1 MGFSHLACSDWL
13 KLLLV
18 ISPFFSD
25 SLPLVQLLGNLR
37 LGAHPFHVARVLFS
51 AYFLLV
57 VVEQN
62 YGKFS
67 ELINEASP
75 HFQFLRL
82 LKSKEHLWLQAIK
95 THSTTKRV
103 C

>member
-18 ISPFFSD
+18 ILPFFSD
-25 SLPLVQLLGNLR
+25 SSSPVQLLGNLISW
-37 LGAHPFHVARVLFS
+37 GPTPFHVARVLFS

-67 ELINEASP
+67 ELINEAS
-75 HFQFLRL
+75 L
-82 LKSKEHLWLQAIK
+82 LIS
-95 THSTTKRV
+95 SF
-103 C
+103 